1 MGSSDLDY
9 GLEMLGKAVAR
20 DTYGIVA
27 TNDGGR
33 ERRQRI
39 VRGLLALEKADL
51 AKVVRVKGKVFGA
64 ELTAAGI
71 DRGRAIA
78 ARSPAPARVP
88 GDVVDVVLEISKV
101 GSSK

>member
-20 DTYGIVA
+20 DTYGIAA

-33 ERRQRI
+33 ALRRRI
-39 VRGLLALEKADL
+39 VRGLLALEKAGL
-51 AKVVRVKGKVFGA
+51 ANVVRVEGRVFGA

-78 ARSPAPARVP
+78 GRTPAPARIP
-88 GDVVDVVLEISKV
+88 GDVVDVVLAMP
-101 GSSK
+101 GSGPRK